1 VRIRAVW
8 RPAALAALLLFCGYL
23 THPCPANGAAPGPAM
38 SRSQEADSPPQSGA
52 ARPGPARSNPAR
64 SNPAWSNPARSD
76 SARSGPTRQVLV
88 MLPAMSAAW
97 FLNRTRGLLHDG
109 RAAEAYQIARAAL
122 DLYPDSADL
131 WLGAA
136 FAAMRSGRCQSAIR
150 HLDALRGRRLS
161 AGQRRRADTVRAGC
175 RGPWRWQALIGAVA
189 GYRPSLV
196 DRQRDVEIR
205 LQPGSRL
212 YGLCARLAPLCNPG
226 RPLVSRGQPDNGID
240 LWVNLTVRH
249 LYRAGG
255 DWNLDL
261 ETTLFR
267 RRPRR
272 LGYAGEGDIL
282 RAMATYRHGAGQ
294 QVRIGAETGHS
305 RFQQGRTDLAISQR
319 HRRAEIGLSFVHA
332 AGLQSDI
339 GASHLAVRSQW
350 LDLDQ
355 RRYEYRLGK
364 TLHRT
369 TTLSFAGAR
378 EISRQKGPGL
388 MPGSRA
394 REVGIGLHWRGDHVA
409 AHIHHGHRHEA
420 FLGQLPFLAAPHRAG
435 TRITRLD
442 LMTTDSPRWLN
453 LKVVI
458 STEYRKISTPNPY
471 LLPSNKT
478 LMVRISRE
486 IFSSR

>member
-1 VRIRAVW
+1 MRIRAVW

-131 WLGAA
+131 RLGAA

-478 LMVRISRE
+478 LMVRISCE

>member
-1 VRIRAVW
+1 
-8 RPAALAALLLFCGYL
+8 
-23 THPCPANGAAPGPAM
+23 M
-38 SRSQEADSPPQSGA
+38 SRPQEAGPPPQSGA
-52 ARPGPARSNPAR
+52 AQFDPARPDPAR
-64 SNPAWSNPARSD
+64 PDPARPD
-76 SARSGPTRQVLV
+76 PTRPNPSRQVSV
-88 MLPAMSAAW
+88 MLPAMSVAW

-122 DLYPDSADL
+122 DLYPDSVDL
-131 WLGAA
+131 RLGAA

-161 AGQRRRADTVRAGC
+161 AGHRRRTDIVRAGC

-212 YGLCARLAPLCNPG
+212 YWLCARLVALCDPD
-226 RPLVSRGQPDNGID
+226 RPLVSRGQPDSGID

-272 LGYAGEGDIL
+272 PGYAGEGGIL
-282 RAMATYRHGAGQ
+282 RAMATYSQAAGR

-305 RFQQGRTDLAISQR
+305 QFQQGRADLGISQR
-319 HRRAEIGLSFVHA
+319 HRRGEIGLSFAHA
-332 AGLQSDI
+332 AGLQSEI

-350 LDLDQ
+350 LDLNQ

-369 TTLSFAGAR
+369 TTLLVAGAR
-378 EISRQKGPGL
+378 EISRQKGASL

-409 AHIHHGHRHEA
+409 AHFHHGRRREA

-435 TRITRLD
+435 TRTTRLD
-442 LMTTDSPRWLN
+442 LMTTDSLRWLN

-458 STEYRKISTPNPY
+458 SMEYRKISTPNPY

-486 IFSSR
+486 IFSSH

>member
-1 VRIRAVW
+1 
-8 RPAALAALLLFCGYL
+8 
-23 THPCPANGAAPGPAM
+23 
-38 SRSQEADSPPQSGA
+38 
-52 ARPGPARSNPAR
+52 
-64 SNPAWSNPARSD
+64 
-76 SARSGPTRQVLV
+76 

-272 LGYAGEGDIL
+272 PGYAGEGGIL
-282 RAMATYRHGAGQ
+282 RAMATYRHGVGC
-294 QVRIGAETGHS
+294 RSHGGRHI
-305 RFQQGRTDLAISQR
+305 RFSAL
-319 HRRAEIGLSFVHA
+319 
-332 AGLQSDI
+332 
-339 GASHLAVRSQW
+339 
-350 LDLDQ
+350 
-355 RRYEYRLGK
+355 
-364 TLHRT
+364 
-369 TTLSFAGAR
+369 
-378 EISRQKGPGL
+378 
-388 MPGSRA
+388 
-394 REVGIGLHWRGDHVA
+394 
-409 AHIHHGHRHEA
+409 
-420 FLGQLPFLAAPHRAG
+420 
-435 TRITRLD
+435 
-442 LMTTDSPRWLN
+442 
-453 LKVVI
+453 
-458 STEYRKISTPNPY
+458 
-471 LLPSNKT
+471 
-478 LMVRISRE
+478 
-486 IFSSR
+486 

>member
-1 VRIRAVW
+1 MRIRAVW
-8 RPAALAALLLFCGYL
+8 RLAGMAMLLLVCGFL
-23 THPCPANGAAPGPAM
+23 THPRPANGADPGPAM
-38 SRSQEADSPPQSGA
+38 SRPQEAGPPPQSGA
-52 ARPGPARSNPAR
+52 AQL
-64 SNPAWSNPARSD
+64 D
-76 SARSGPTRQVLV
+76 PTRPDPTRPNPSRQVSV
-88 MLPAMSAAW
+88 MLPAMSVAW

-122 DLYPDSADL
+122 DLYPDSVDL
-131 WLGAA
+131 RLGAA
-136 FAAMRSGRCQSAIR
+136 FAAMRSGRCQSAIL

-161 AGQRRRADTVRAGC
+161 AGRRRRTDIVRAGC

-212 YGLCARLAPLCNPG
+212 YWLCARLVALCDPD
-226 RPLVSRGQPDNGID
+226 RPLVSRGQPDSGID

-272 LGYAGEGDIL
+272 PGYAGEGGIL
-282 RAMATYRHGAGQ
+282 RAMATYSQAAGR

-305 RFQQGRTDLAISQR
+305 QFQQGRADLGISQR
-319 HRRAEIGLSFVHA
+319 HRRGEIGLSFAHA
-332 AGLQSDI
+332 AGLQSEI

-350 LDLDQ
+350 LDLNQ

-369 TTLSFAGAR
+369 TTLLVAGAR
-378 EISRQKGPGL
+378 EISRQKGASL

-394 REVGIGLHWRGDHVA
+394 REVEIGLHWRGDHVA
-409 AHIHHGHRHEA
+409 AHFHHGRRREA

-435 TRITRLD
+435 TRTTRLD
-442 LMTTDSPRWLN
+442 LMTTDSMRWLN

-458 STEYRKISTPNPY
+458 SMEYRKISTPNPY

-486 IFSSR
+486 IFSSH

>member
-1 VRIRAVW
+1 MRIRAVW
-8 RPAALAALLLFCGYL
+8 RLAGMAMLLLVCGFL
-23 THPCPANGAAPGPAM
+23 THPRPANGADPGPAM
-38 SRSQEADSPPQSGA
+38 SRPQEAGPPPQSGA
-52 ARPGPARSNPAR
+52 AQLDPARPDPAR
-64 SNPAWSNPARSD
+64 PD
-76 SARSGPTRQVLV
+76 PTRPNPSRQVSV
-88 MLPAMSAAW
+88 MLPAMSVAW

-122 DLYPDSADL
+122 DLYPDSVDL
-131 WLGAA
+131 RLGAA

-161 AGQRRRADTVRAGC
+161 AGHRRRTDIVRAGC

-212 YGLCARLAPLCNPG
+212 YWLCARLVSLCDPD
-226 RPLVSRGQPDNGID
+226 RPLVSRGQPDSGID

-272 LGYAGEGDIL
+272 PGYAGEGGIL
-282 RAMATYRHGAGQ
+282 RAMATYSQAAGR

-305 RFQQGRTDLAISQR
+305 QFQQGRADLGISQR
-319 HRRAEIGLSFVHA
+319 HRRGEIGLSFAHA
-332 AGLQSDI
+332 AGLQSEI

-350 LDLDQ
+350 LDLNQ

-369 TTLSFAGAR
+369 TTLLVAGAR
-378 EISRQKGPGL
+378 EISRQKGASL

-409 AHIHHGHRHEA
+409 AHFHHGRRREA

-435 TRITRLD
+435 TRTTRLD
-442 LMTTDSPRWLN
+442 LMTTDSLRWLN

-458 STEYRKISTPNPY
+458 SMEYRKISTPNPY

-486 IFSSR
+486 IFSSH

>member
-1 VRIRAVW
+1 MRIRAVW

-23 THPCPANGAAPGPAM
+23 THPCPANGADPGPAM

-52 ARPGPARSNPAR
+52 ARF
-64 SNPAWSNPARSD
+64 NPARSD

-131 WLGAA
+131 RLGAA

-175 RGPWRWQALIGAVA
+175 RAPWRWQALIGAVA

-272 LGYAGEGDIL
+272 PGYAGEGGIL
-282 RAMATYRHGAGQ
+282 RAMATYRHGAGR

-409 AHIHHGHRHEA
+409 AHIHHGHRREA

-458 STEYRKISTPNPY
+458 SMEYRKISTPNPY

-486 IFSSR
+486 IFSSC